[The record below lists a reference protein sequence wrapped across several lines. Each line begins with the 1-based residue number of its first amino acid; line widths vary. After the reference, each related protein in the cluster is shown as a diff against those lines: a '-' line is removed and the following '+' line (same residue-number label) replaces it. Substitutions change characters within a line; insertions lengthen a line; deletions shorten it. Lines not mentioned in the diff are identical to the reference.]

1 MKHLLK
7 ISRKVLPSI
16 IVVIV
21 LLFIQARL
29 ELKLP
34 DYTANIVNVGIQQSG
49 IEKGVYKEISETSL
63 NRLLLFTD
71 DDKKILSYYEPIKET
86 DKNIEKYPLLE
97 AETVYKLKNN
107 VNTKKLEKLLENP
120 IFIKS
125 LIDNADSS
133 PYLAQALHIDGDVNV
148 EAIYYLFEN
157 MDENEFKELFNS
169 FSKQINNMPSGIK
182 KQSNIANVLSEYKLI
197 GINTDKRQLNY
208 LYSSGFKMLVI
219 AFIVMIISIAVCFLS
234 SKVGAIFSRD
244 LRRKLVTKIMSFS
257 NKEYEEFSTASLI
270 TRTTNDVQQVQMFLI
285 ICLRIV
291 IFAPILGLGALSKVW
306 GSSLAWIIGL
316 AVGIILLLII
326 TLFVVALP
334 KFKLIQKVID
344 KVNLIS
350 REILTG
356 LPVIRAFA
364 NEKHEEKRFDKANK
378 ELTNINLFVN
388 RIMVF
393 MMPFMSFIMNLVAI
407 MIVWFGA
414 KNVDTG
420 SLQVGDLMALITY
433 SMQIIISFLLFSMVS
448 IILPRAIISFKR
460 ISEVLNKES
469 SIYDPENP
477 EKINNSESLTVK
489 FNDVSF
495 MYHDAN
501 ENVIEN
507 ISFEAKPGTV
517 TAIIGSTGCGKSTLI
532 NLIPR
537 FFDVT
542 EGTITING
550 TDIRNISLEELRS
563 YIGYVPQKGF
573 LFSGDIA
580 SNIKLSK
587 QKVSDKDMENAAK
600 IAQASEFINKKKHKY
615 HELISKGGT
624 NVSGGQKQRLAIAR
638 ALAFNPR
645 ILIFDDSFSAVDYKT
660 DAKLRASIKKNT
672 KNVTTLIVAQ
682 RISTILD
689 ADQIIVLDSG
699 KIVGIGNHKELMK
712 KCSVYKE
719 IALSQLSKE
728 ELSWK
733 VKDQA
738 LIKQQILN

>member
-1 MKHLLK
+1 MKHLLNIFK
-7 ISRKVLPSI
+7 TVLPAII
-16 IVVIV
+16 IVVV
-21 LLFIQARL
+21 LLFFQARL
-29 ELKLP
+29 ELRLP
-34 DYTANIVNVGIQQSG
+34 DYTANIVNVGIQQNG
-49 IEKGVYKEISETSL
+49 IEKAVYKEISETTL
-63 NRLLLFTD
+63 HRVLLFTD
-71 DDKKILSYYEPIKET
+71 KDDEIINSYELIEVNE
-86 DKNIEKYPLLE
+86 KNEKKYPLIE
-97 AETVYKLKNN
+97 NENIYKLKNN
-107 VNTKKLEKLLENP
+107 VNINKLEKLFEDP

-125 LIDNADSS
+125 MIDSADTN
-133 PYLAQALHIDGDVNV
+133 PYMAKYLNIEGDINV
-148 EAIYYLFEN
+148 DAIYHLIEN
-157 MDENEFKELFNS
+157 MDENELSKMFSSFKS
-169 FSKQINNMPSGIK
+169 SIDNMPTGIK
-182 KQSNIANVLSEYKLI
+182 KQSNISSVFNEYKLI
-197 GINTDKRQLNY
+197 GINTNKSQLNY

-219 AFIVMIISIAVCFLS
+219 SFIVMIIAIIVSFLS

-244 LRRKLVTKIMSFS
+244 LRKKLVTKIMSYS

-316 AVGIILLLII
+316 AIGIILFLII
-326 TLFVVALP
+326 LLFTIALP

-350 REILTG
+350 REIITG

-364 NEKHEEKRFDKANK
+364 NEKHEEERFDKANK
-378 ELTNINLFVN
+378 DLTNINLFVN

-393 MMPFMSFIMNLVAI
+393 MMPFMSFIMNLVAV

-414 KNVDTG
+414 KNVDAG

-460 ISEVLNKES
+460 ICEVLNKET
-469 SIYDPENP
+469 SIKDPVNP
-477 EKINNSESLTVK
+477 QKIKNPESLTVR
-489 FNDVSF
+489 FDNVSF

-507 ISFEAKPGTV
+507 ISFESKPGTT

-542 EGTITING
+542 NGSVSING
-550 TDIRNISLEELRS
+550 VDIRNITLEELRS

-573 LFSGDIA
+573 LFSGDIE
-580 SNIKLSK
+580 SNLKLSK
-587 QKVSDKDMENAAK
+587 KNITDKEMINAAK
-600 IAQASEFINKKKHKY
+600 IAQASEFIDKKENKYK
-615 HELISKGGT
+615 ELISEGGT

-660 DAKLRASIKKNT
+660 DAKLRSSIKKNT
-672 KNVTTLIVAQ
+672 KDVTTFIVAQ

-699 KIVGIGNHKELMK
+699 KIVGIGTHKELMK

-728 ELSWK
+728 ELS
-733 VKDQA
+733 
-738 LIKQQILN
+738 